1 MMRNKSEV
9 LKRIKLAILGYLAKA
24 VERQNGPKWP
34 KMAHLEA
41 DFTETTQ
48 IKGKNGHCSFSPI
61 WLLVI
66 VVTDQKKTL
75 LYSTKFSSSSSW
87 FYFFRTIPKV

>member
-34 KMAHLEA
+34 
-41 DFTETTQ
+41 
-48 IKGKNGHCSFSPI
+48 I
-61 WLLVI
+61 WRRNSLK
-66 VVTDQKKTL
+66 QPKTKEKTSTAPFPQFG
-75 LYSTKFSSSSSW
+75 YS
-87 FYFFRTIPKV
+87 